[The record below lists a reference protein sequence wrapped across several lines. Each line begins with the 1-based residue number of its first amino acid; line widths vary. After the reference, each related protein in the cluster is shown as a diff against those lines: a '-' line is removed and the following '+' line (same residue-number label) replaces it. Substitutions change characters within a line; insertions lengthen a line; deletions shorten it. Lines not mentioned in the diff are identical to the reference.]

1 MLRQQEH
8 LPMNDRVDNVSSRTS
23 PPLSSQSQWDR
34 IARSEQFKDL
44 LQIKKLFIIPAFIF
58 FFAYYFGLA
67 VLVGYAPKLASTR
80 VIGTVT
86 VAYLYALSQFVVGW
100 IVAGLYLL
108 ASARFDALTKEI
120 IARDGADVVMKI
132 VVNKHDTQGDS

>member
-1 MLRQQEH
+1 
-8 LPMNDRVDNVSSRTS
+8 MNDRVENVSSRTS
-23 PPLSSQSQWDR
+23 SPASSPASSQSQWDR
-34 IARSEQFKDL
+34 IAGSEQFKHL
-44 LQIKKLFIIPAFIF
+44 LQIKKLFIIPAFVF
-58 FFAYYFGLA
+58 FFAYYFGLM

-108 ASARFDALTKEI
+108 ASSRFDALTKDI
-120 IARDGADVVMKI
+120 IARDGADVVMNV
-132 VVNKHDTQGDS
+132 VVNKHDGQGDS

>member
-1 MLRQQEH
+1 MSDNSE
-8 LPMNDRVDNVSSRTS
+8 NVSAQ
-23 PPLSSQSQWDR
+23 LSSPNQWDR
-34 IARSEQFKDL
+34 IVASQQFKHL

-67 VLVGYAPKLASTR
+67 VLVGYAPKLAATR

-86 VAYLYALSQFVVGW
+86 VAYLFALSQFLAGW

-108 ASARFDALTKEI
+108 ASTRFDALTQDILAQVTKNH
-120 IARDGADVVMKI
+120 AA
-132 VVNKHDTQGDS
+132 VNKDNGQGDQ